1 MRTRR
6 ESDRR
11 GIALVIALFA
21 LVVIGA
27 LVAAVFFAAQLEVR
41 SGTNVV
47 SGLQADQAAQAGLE
61 YAAANWRRTWAKQGT
76 GNSIGVNWIQL
87 GSTNGYFTDSVT
99 QLNDQLVLVRSFGQ
113 ARNGVGAVLGS
124 RTGGMLFKVSPPD
137 FGISAAATVS
147 GNAWTFSPGTIRGTD
162 SIPGGGAWSSA
173 CASLALVDRTGV
185 RASGT
190 TTNLGATI
198 AGSPGGISNA
208 DASVTTT
215 VAKVEGLFGT
225 LRGMADLSLGSVPGT
240 VQPVLTGGHACASGS
255 GQPGNWGDPTY
266 APSGVWS
273 GTHPCASYFPIIYLS
288 SGGTNDLSGA
298 VGQGILIAEG
308 NVAFGAGSQFYGPVI
323 TRGWVTMQSG
333 ARVYGAII
341 AEQGFAAWNG
351 FEADYSSC
359 AVTLASAAAQIG
371 RPIAARRYISF

>member
-1 MRTRR
+1 MQSRR
-6 ESDRR
+6 DSDRR

-27 LVAAVFFAAQLEVR
+27 LVAAVFFTAQLEVR
-41 SGTNVV
+41 SGANVM

-87 GSTNGYFTDSVT
+87 GATNGYFTDSVT
-99 QLNDQLVLVRSFGQ
+99 QLNNQLVLVRSFGQ
-113 ARNGVGAVLGS
+113 ARNGVGGVLGS
-124 RTGGMLFKVSPPD
+124 RTSGMLFKVSPPD

-147 GNAWTFSPGTIRGTD
+147 GSAWTSSPGTIRGTD

-173 CASLALVDRTGV
+173 CASVARVDRTGI
-185 RASGT
+185 RASGA
-190 TTNLGATI
+190 TNNNSATI
-198 AGSPGGISNA
+198 IGSPGGISNT
-208 DASVTTT
+208 DASVSTT

-225 LRGMADLSLGSVPGT
+225 LQGMADLSLGSVPGT
-240 VQPVLTGGHACASGS
+240 VRPVLTGGHACATGS

-266 APSGVWS
+266 ALSGVWS

-288 SGGTNDLSGA
+288 SSGSSDLSGV

-308 NVAFGAGSQFYGPVI
+308 NLAFGAGSRFYGPVI

-333 ARVYGAII
+333 ARIYGAII
-341 AEQGFAAWNG
+341 AEQGFVGWNG

-359 AVTLASAAAQIG
+359 AVTLAKAAAQIG
-371 RPIAARRYISF
+371 RPLATRRYIRF